1 MYENRSS
8 ANLHIA
14 LAVVWGLT
22 FVLPMAAVMASWEYV
37 VVGFC
42 AAIVLIMALYARFGV
57 AGRWR
62 HAARRASRTSICNVR
77 DGRAAWIVGR
87 VRLARTSLEAPFSKR
102 RVCHYVASCGDA
114 NMDNGS
120 AQTEACEFLVEDGSG
135 TALIRVESGAS
146 FELIGP
152 GRVVANV
159 PEERM
164 RAFLGRVRINSGD
177 PRDWN
182 LPHER
187 VLAEGD
193 VVGVYGIGEWEADPA
208 PDPASWSSVGYRESP
223 RRLVMR
229 APEELCLFVSERL
242 PRCW

>member
-1 MYENRSS
+1 M
-8 ANLHIA
+8 A
-14 LAVVWGLT
+14 LAVVIWVFLPVILPLAALIASSQYRCLG
-22 FVLPMAAVMASWEYV
+22 FASAVVLV
-37 VVGFC
+37 
-42 AAIVLIMALYARFGV
+42 IALHARTGI

-62 HAARRASRTSICNVR
+62 HAAKRASRTSICNVR

-87 VRLARTSLEAPFSKR
+87 VRLARTSLEAPFSGR
-102 RVCHYVASCGDA
+102 RVCYYAASCRAADIRCDGRP
-114 NMDNGS
+114 NGQVES
-120 AQTEACEFLVEDGSG
+120 CDFLVEDGSG
-135 TALIRVESGAS
+135 TALIRVAPGAS

-208 PDPASWSSVGYRESP
+208 PEPESWAGVGYREMP

-229 APEELCLFVSERL
+229 APEGLRLFVSERL